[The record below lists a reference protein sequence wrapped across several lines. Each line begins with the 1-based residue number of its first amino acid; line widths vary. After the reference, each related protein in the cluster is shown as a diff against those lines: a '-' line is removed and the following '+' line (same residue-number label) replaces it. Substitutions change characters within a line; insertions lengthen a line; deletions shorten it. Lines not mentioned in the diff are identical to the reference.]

1 MSLSWQARVWLVEHS
16 KHCCLGHGQVLSWLG
31 HALHLT
37 FTKKRWHDLIPF
49 SLKRTGERSLEKER
63 KVSWDKLLLPLVHRT
78 LFVSLKEE
86 TNYEIIQRKRP
97 RNCTYMPSE
106 ENVVIKA
113 AVKVFLQSTP
123 DCKKVYLMWF
133 RRRITPLSSL
143 WSPSAPTAPLVFL
156 MNSLLDILFLTWGEL
171 RSTERRIKEKHI
183 TYLLMYESEFHVRI
197 WS

>member
-16 KHCCLGHGQVLSWLG
+16 EHCCLGLGQVLSWLGLGEVLACQVLSWLG

-63 KVSWDKLLLPLVHRT
+63 KVSWDKLLLSLVHRT

-123 DCKKVYLMWF
+123 NCKKCIWCDFEDSGAEQTRVWF
-133 RRRITPLSSL
+133 L
-143 WSPSAPTAPLVFL
+143 
-156 MNSLLDILFLTWGEL
+156 NL
-171 RSTERRIKEKHI
+171 R
-183 TYLLMYESEFHVRI
+183 F
-197 WS
+197 